1 MKLAIW
7 NARKAR
13 AWFSCRRERGDLNLT
28 FLMLFFLV
36 LGFLAFAV
44 DASQFLTKKTLLE
57 NTLNLARE
65 ERMAPSVTLVA
76 KNSQEPDA
84 VIARSVAGTLRDAN
98 YQGDID
104 VYFYEVP
111 EAQLPPSKRDTE
123 RVYAYQVVLTEQ
135 VKTVFASIFGVYDI
149 PLKSTVVAVS
159 NPYSEYKVWRPA
171 FSRSTKWHLAA
182 NAPPASLGFQTV
194 SLASMPEELRDAIGS
209 QSANP

>member
-1 MKLAIW
+1 
-7 NARKAR
+7 
-13 AWFSCRRERGDLNLT
+13 
-28 FLMLFFLV
+28 MLFFLV

-135 VKTVFASIFGVYDI
+135 VKTRVRQHLRSLRHTVEKHRGGRVE
-149 PLKSTVVAVS
+149 PL
-159 NPYSEYKVWRPA
+159 
-171 FSRSTKWHLAA
+171 L
-182 NAPPASLGFQTV
+182 
-194 SLASMPEELRDAIGS
+194 
-209 QSANP
+209 